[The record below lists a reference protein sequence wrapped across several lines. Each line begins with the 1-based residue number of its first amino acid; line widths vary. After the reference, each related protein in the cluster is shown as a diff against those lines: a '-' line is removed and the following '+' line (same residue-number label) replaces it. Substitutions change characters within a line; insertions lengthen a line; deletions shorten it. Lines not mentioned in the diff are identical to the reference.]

1 MRTVRKKGLSVP
13 IWEHTLASNYS
24 KFKESI
30 VNDTYFGPQTDSIPW
45 FSAAGEKSNAKEV
58 AFGVEAEHNGSQ
70 SLPYPPMHREH
81 NLK

>member
-1 MRTVRKKGLSVP
+1 MRITKEIKCYQQVTQVGQQLQQVQKSVM
-13 IWEHTLASNYS
+13 
-24 KFKESI
+24 
-30 VNDTYFGPQTDSIPW
+30 NDTYFGLQTDSIPW

>member
-1 MRTVRKKGLSVP
+1 MAIINTNWLATTANSK
-13 IWEHTLASNYS
+13 HTTSG
-24 KFKESI
+24 
-30 VNDTYFGPQTDSIPW
+30 TYFGLQTDSIPW

-58 AFGVEAEHNGSQ
+58 AFGVEAERNGSQ

>member
-1 MRTVRKKGLSVP
+1 MYQQVTQVGQQLQQVQKSV
-13 IWEHTLASNYS
+13 L
-24 KFKESI
+24 
-30 VNDTYFGPQTDSIPW
+30 NDTYFGLQTDSIPW

>member
-1 MRTVRKKGLSVP
+1 MLQSSTYSGL
-13 IWEHTLASNYS
+13 
-24 KFKESI
+24 
-30 VNDTYFGPQTDSIPW
+30 QTDGIPW
-45 FSAAGEKSNAKEV
+45 FSAAGEKSNAKEA

>member
-1 MRTVRKKGLSVP
+1 V
-13 IWEHTLASNYS
+13 
-24 KFKESI
+24 SI
-30 VNDTYFGPQTDSIPW
+30 ITTNWSATTANLKSIISDTYFGLQTDSIPW

-58 AFGVEAEHNGSQ
+58 AFGVEAERNGSQ

>member
-1 MRTVRKKGLSVP
+1 MGRIVKRLSISLGQQLQQVQASVR
-13 IWEHTLASNYS
+13 
-24 KFKESI
+24 
-30 VNDTYFGPQTDSIPW
+30 NDTYSGLQTDGIPW
-45 FSAAGEKSNAKEV
+45 FSAVGEKSNAKEA